1 MKDFDFKNIL
11 PHIGALALF
20 LVLSFLYLSPMLEG
34 KRVYQSD
41 LVQFKG
47 MNKSVSDYRDA
58 TGEEALWADNMFSGM
73 PAYQIS
79 VHWHANL
86 IKKVDQFFRLYL
98 PRPADYLFLL
108 MAGFYFLLIVLG
120 IDWKLALAGAFGFA
134 FASYSVIIIEVGH
147 TSKVHA
153 MAYMAPVI
161 GSILLAYRGKAL
173 LGSALLALFLSL
185 QISANHLQITYY
197 LLITIVIL
205 GIVKLVAAIKNGEVP
220 TFVKTTIFLAFAAVL
235 AIGPNIGNLWATQE
249 YGKYTMRGPSEL
261 TAHKDSDGLDKE
273 YALRWSYG
281 KMETFTLLVPRFMG
295 GSSGEKLSERSETYE
310 TLVDRNI
317 PKKQI
322 ESIISGVPT
331 YWGDQPGTSG
341 PVYLGAIICFLFV
354 LGLFLIKNEDRWW
367 LLMAAIVSV
376 LLSWGRNFPAFTD
389 FIFQYLPLYNKFRAV
404 SMTLVIA
411 QLVFPLMALLALK
424 NVFSGEWSIEEI
436 KKRMI
441 YAGGIVGVILLGILL
456 LSGTFAYEEGYHA
469 EMLSNAYP
477 DWLVDAIVSDRESML
492 RMDTL
497 RSLGFILLA
506 FGVLWL
512 FLIDK
517 LKKEWAM
524 LALSL
529 LVLVD
534 MWPVDKRYLSEEDFV
549 KVSQLDR
556 MYTKTQADEQILQ
569 DPDPNFRVYNLME
582 RLDAG
587 ARTSYFHKNIGGYHG
602 AKLKRYQELID
613 YQIGKG
619 NIEVINMLN
628 AKYVIRQPQEGQ
640 APVAIPNRGA
650 LGNAWFVPEYKIV
663 ANPDSELNA
672 LSDFVAA
679 KTAII
684 DKRFEGQLQGFNPQF
699 DSTATIQLTDYKPNH
714 LTYQSKANS
723 EQLAIFSEIYYDKG
737 WNAFV
742 DGEPAPHFRANFVLR
757 AMKVPAGEHKIE
769 FKFQPKAF
777 YMGER
782 IALISSL
789 LLFAFVGFAGYSEI
803 KKRKAD
809 ED

>member
-1 MKDFDFKNIL
+1 MKDFDFKTIL
-11 PHIGALALF
+11 PHLGALALF

-47 MNKSVSDYRDA
+47 MNKSVSDYREA

-79 VHWHANL
+79 VKWHANL
-86 IKKVDQFFRLYL
+86 TKKVDRLFRLYL

-108 MAGFYFLLIVLG
+108 MAGFYFLLVVLG

-161 GSILLAYRGKAL
+161 GSILLAYRGKKL
-173 LGSALLALFLSL
+173 LGSALLALFLSA

-205 GIVKLVAAIKNGEVP
+205 GLVKLIAAVKNGELP
-220 TFVKTTIFLAFAAVL
+220 NFMQTTVLLAVGALL

-261 TAHKDSDGLDKE
+261 TAHKESDGLDKE

-295 GSSGEKLSERSETYE
+295 GSSGEKLSERSETYK

-322 ESIISGVPT
+322 ENIISSVPT
-331 YWGDQPGTSG
+331 YWGTQPGTSG

-354 LGLFLIKNEDRWW
+354 LGLFLIKTEDRWW
-367 LLMAAIVSV
+367 LLAAAIVSI
-376 LLSWGRNFPAFTD
+376 LFSWGRNFPELTD
-389 FIFQYLPLYNKFRAV
+389 FVFQYLPLYNKFRAV

-424 NVFSGEWSIEEI
+424 NIFSGDIDAEEV
-436 KKRMI
+436 KKKMI
-441 YAGGIVGVILLGILL
+441 YAGGVVGVILLGILL
-456 LSGTFAYEEGYHA
+456 MSGSFAYDEGYHA

-477 DWLVDAIVSDRESML
+477 DWLLEAIISDRESML

-497 RSLGFILLA
+497 RSLAFILLA
-506 FGVLWL
+506 FGVIWL
-512 FLIDK
+512 FIIEK
-517 LKKEWAM
+517 LKKEWTM

-549 KVSQLDR
+549 KTTQLDR
-556 MYTKTQADEQILQ
+556 MYNKTPADEQILQ
-569 DPDPNFRVYNLME
+569 DSDPNFRVYNMTE

-613 YQIGKG
+613 YQISQG

-628 AKYVIRQPQEGQ
+628 AKYVIRQTKEGQ
-640 APVAIPNRGA
+640 APIAIPNGRA
-650 LGNAWFVPEYKIV
+650 MGNAWFVPEYEIV

-672 LSDFVAA
+672 LTGFVAA

-684 DKRFEGQLQGFNPQF
+684 DKSFEDQLQGFTPQF
-699 DSTATIQLTDYKPNH
+699 DSTATIQLTEYKPNH
-714 LTYQSKANS
+714 LTYQSTASS
-723 EQLAIFSEIYYDKG
+723 EQLAVFSEIYYDKG

-742 DGEPAPHFRANFVLR
+742 DGKSVPHFRANFVLR

-769 FKFQPKAF
+769 FKFKPKA
-777 YMGER
+777 YYVGER
-782 IALISSL
+782 ISLISSI
-789 LLFAFVGFAGYSEI
+789 LLFAFVGFAAYKEV
-803 KKRKAD
+803 KQRKAD